1 MQHLAN
7 QAGKADGLSLGSLRG
22 SFGTTTEQQTN
33 RIVTGLAD
41 LGMAA
46 MLYWFVILRDPPV
59 GPTFYWVSV
68 VMIAASIVTAAWMF
82 WDSAPKRWEFDDYSI
97 THFRREKEVW
107 KVSRSSVLS
116 MLKRGDKIVVR
127 TQSETR
133 RIPVAGDLEEALG
146 IDAA

>member
-7 QAGKADGLSLGSLRG
+7 QAGNTDGLSLDSLRG
-22 SFGTTTEQQTN
+22 SFGTTTEQRTN

-41 LGMAA
+41 LGLAA
-46 MLYWFVILRDPPV
+46 MLYWIVILRDPPV
-59 GPTFYWVSV
+59 GPTFFWVSV
-68 VMIAASIVTAAWMF
+68 LMIVSSIVTAAWMF

-97 THFRREKEVW
+97 THFRKEKEVW
-107 KVSRSSVLS
+107 KISRSSVLS

-127 TQSETR
+127 TQNETR
-133 RIPVAGDLEEALG
+133 RIPVTGEIEEALG